1 MDDRCSVMLTSDLV
15 CGGVALVDKSN
26 LPNNNGLLPTPNG
39 GSPHQYCDGVVIMKC
54 THSPTHRTDAHLF
67 LSTSFVSHRKLLRAK
82 LDQLMRMW
90 ASDPT
95 SAIHLHYLVVNFSN
109 NGSQIDYTILLYGR

>member
-15 CGGVALVDKSN
+15 SGRVALVDKSN

-39 GSPHQYCDGVVIMKC
+39 GSPHQDCHGVVIVQC

-67 LSTSFVSHRKLLRAK
+67 LSTSCVTRKVA
-82 LDQLMRMW
+82 M
-90 ASDPT
+90 
-95 SAIHLHYLVVNFSN
+95 
-109 NGSQIDYTILLYGR
+109 GQIGPINENVGWDRWTNENMG